1 MFVAVLLP
9 DERRAKPT
17 EGGEARKTEKTF
29 LRKAAPICCRVSRSE
44 DERISQ
50 RVLVHEGGRGGLT
63 TQVILLVE
71 LKLKSK
77 KAPKQ
82 VETLLVVPKGPR
94 LKSSE
99 VMLYDCRSKGS
110 ASEVQRRP

>member
-1 MFVAVLLP
+1 VMGREWWMGGSV
-9 DERRAKPT
+9 EREREKRRRSS
-17 EGGEARKTEKTF
+17 AR
-29 LRKAAPICCRVSRSE
+29 
-44 DERISQ
+44 
-50 RVLVHEGGRGGLT
+50 LVEEESDVRLT
-63 TQVILLVE
+63 TQVMRLVE

-99 VMLYDCRSKGS
+99 VML
-110 ASEVQRRP
+110 